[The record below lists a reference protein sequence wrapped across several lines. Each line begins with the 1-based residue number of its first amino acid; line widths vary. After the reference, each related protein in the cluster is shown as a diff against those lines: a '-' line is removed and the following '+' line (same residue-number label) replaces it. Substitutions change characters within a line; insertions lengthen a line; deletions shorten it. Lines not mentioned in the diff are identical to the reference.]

1 MTVRIDKNKV
11 TEFYSSCVA
20 NEDRTVYTFPGK
32 VIVKDSFYRG
42 EEYVYIPRMYCKAL
56 ITLDEDA
63 AIGSCNCSRCGHSMD
78 PFAKYCSDCGAKSKG
93 RELLNDSETDE

>member
-11 TEFYSSCVA
+11 TEFYSSSIA
-20 NEDRTVYTFPGK
+20 NADYTIFTFPGK
-32 VIVKDSFYRG
+32 VIVKDSFSRK

-63 AIGSCNCSRCGHSMD
+63 AIGLCNCSRCGYSMN
-78 PFAKYCSDCGAKSKG
+78 PFAKYCSNCGAKSKG
-93 RELLNDSETDE
+93 RELINSSETDE